1 MNGQYG
7 ATLDFNTMVACRNAL
22 RIHKAMLEAELN
34 SGFNSELSG
43 RLKEVSDSL
52 KVVESHL

>member
-1 MNGQYG
+1 MDGKYG

-22 RIHKAMLEAELN
+22 RIHKAMLEMELN

-43 RLKEVSDSL
+43 RLKEVTEAL
-52 KVVESHL
+52 AIVESHL